1 MKNAL
6 IVALCCLTCWLA
18 GGADKME
25 DVDAIPQSHIS

>member
-6 IVALCCLTCWLA
+6 IVALCCLACWLA

-25 DVDAIPQSHIS
+25 DVDYGLPKG